1 MRRCLACQWLVSRC
15 YWLLQLHFAAALEQ
29 PGPARHHDA
38 FTANHEAVQFVISPP
53 GYCEDGQPLRTAMSM
68 PVLHLIDSGESMLA
82 SALCLRLVR
91 ECLDIDERVIAHVN
105 SGAPR
110 VSCTIMTKMALAGQV
125 ESVATA
131 RSL

>member
-1 MRRCLACQWLVSRC
+1 
-15 YWLLQLHFAAALEQ
+15 
-29 PGPARHHDA
+29 
-38 FTANHEAVQFVISPP
+38 
-53 GYCEDGQPLRTAMSM
+53 MSM

-110 VSCTIMTKMALAGQV
+110 VSCTIIMTKMALAGQV